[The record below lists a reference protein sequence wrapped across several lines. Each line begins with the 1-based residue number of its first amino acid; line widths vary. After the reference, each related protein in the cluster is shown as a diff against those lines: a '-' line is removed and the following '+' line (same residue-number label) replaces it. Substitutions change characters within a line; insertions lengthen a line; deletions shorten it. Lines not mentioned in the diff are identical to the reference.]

1 MKQEMIW
8 SIAVLSGAVIAVV
21 AGWIRSRKMAQKR
34 ALDFYTILQGM
45 ERVQEGNLDR
55 LIELEEDN
63 EFRRIAD
70 AYNDMIRSLKL
81 QMEKNQKMAEL
92 VAASQVK
99 QLESQFNP
107 HFLFNSLNAG
117 AQLAVMEDAEQTGVF
132 MEKMADFFRYNVKKM
147 EGDATLLE
155 EIEAVDNYIFILNV
169 RYAGDITYEKQ
180 INADIDNI
188 RVPSMILQPIVE
200 NAVSHGIHDN
210 MAEGKIQLFVGKE
223 EDQLRISVMDNGI
236 GMSHE
241 EIEAVMCGKLHREQR
256 DGNSTGIGMDN
267 VINRLKLYYNCE
279 TPLSIHSEGKGMG
292 TEVTILLPLDEGGML
307 LV

>member
-8 SIAVLSGAVIAVV
+8 SIAVLSGAVITVV

-107 HFLFNSLNAG
+107 HFLFN
-117 AQLAVMEDAEQTGVF
+117 
-132 MEKMADFFRYNVKKM
+132 
-147 EGDATLLE
+147 TLE
-155 EIEAVDNYIFILNV
+155 
-169 RYAGDITYEKQ
+169 
-180 INADIDNI
+180 NI
-188 RVPSMILQPIVE
+188 RYMYKIDPTIAETMILSLSNLLRYSLDNTSGLVPLQEDLVHLKNYLSILKYRFNRRLSYDISVAEEAKTCLIPRLIIQPMIE
-200 NAVSHGIHDN
+200 NAVKYGFGNHRTLHIELKAYCH
-210 MAEGKIQLFVGKE
+210 EGKLTIICRDDGVGMTAGE
-223 EDQLRISVMDNGI
+223 LDRISRILAQEENGSGHYGLYNI
-236 GMSHE
+236 HRRLHLLYGAPYGVEIRSQEGYGTTLVVTSPVRIE
-241 EIEAVMCGKLHREQR
+241 EKV
-256 DGNSTGIGMDN
+256 
-267 VINRLKLYYNCE
+267 
-279 TPLSIHSEGKGMG
+279 
-292 TEVTILLPLDEGGML
+292 
-307 LV
+307 